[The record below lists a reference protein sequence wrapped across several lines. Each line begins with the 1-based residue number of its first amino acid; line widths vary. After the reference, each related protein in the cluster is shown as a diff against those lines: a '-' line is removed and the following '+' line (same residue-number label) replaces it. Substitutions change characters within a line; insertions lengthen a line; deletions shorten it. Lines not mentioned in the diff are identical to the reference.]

1 MSIGF
6 KFFGKC
12 PAILSDL
19 FFYVKVPSNY
29 TFLEPQEHSYTEHLD
44 LKIQCFAHSTS
55 CLFCYAIFLYGN
67 WNAKQQQILFELKY
81 AGIIVLNTFCIRVKM
96 LKFS

>member
-1 MSIGF
+1 VSIGF

-44 LKIQCFAHSTS
+44 FKIQCFAHSTS
-55 CLFCYAIFLYGN
+55 ALIMQYFYMEIEMQNNNKFCLN
-67 WNAKQQQILFELKY
+67 
-81 AGIIVLNTFCIRVKM
+81 
-96 LKFS
+96 

>member
-1 MSIGF
+1 MLLFSKFISYFLKYILKLQPLLNNWYVSIGF

-44 LKIQCFAHSTS
+44 FKIQCFAHSNS

-67 WNAKQQQILFELKY
+67 
-81 AGIIVLNTFCIRVKM
+81 
-96 LKFS
+96 